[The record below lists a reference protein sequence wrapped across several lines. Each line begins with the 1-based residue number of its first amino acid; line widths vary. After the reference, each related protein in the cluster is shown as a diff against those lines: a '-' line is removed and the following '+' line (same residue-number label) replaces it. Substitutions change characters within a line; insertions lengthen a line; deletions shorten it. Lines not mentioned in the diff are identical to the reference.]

1 MASKQKEN
9 VKGARKINQKV
20 ISKSKDSAKSLNTKN
35 QATENSYEPVDG
47 NSDNLNTGISEE
59 SSKKVADALNQVLAD
74 EFVLYTKTLNF
85 HWNIEGRDFHALHL
99 FLDDQ
104 YNQLQL
110 IIDSVAERIRKVGH
124 FATGSMKEFLDSAS
138 LDEHSGAASVSED
151 MIGELAS
158 DHDALIRKMRTL
170 IDDFD
175 EKYDDAGSADFIT
188 GIMKEHEK
196 MAWMLRA
203 SVPQQVG
210 K

>member
-1 MASKQKEN
+1 MASKQKASE
-9 VKGARKINQKV
+9 KGSQKMNQKV
-20 ISKSKDSAKSLNTKN
+20 VSKSKDSLRSVTKN
-35 QATENSYEPVDG
+35 ENSENSDDA
-47 NSDNLNTGISEE
+47 NSDNLNTGIPEE
-59 SSKKVADALNQVLAD
+59 NSKKVADALNQVLAD

-110 IIDSVAERIRKVGH
+110 IIDSVAERVRKVGH
-124 FATGSMKEFLDSAS
+124 FATGSMKEFLGSAS
-138 LDEHSGAASVSED
+138 LNEHSGAASVSED
-151 MIGELAS
+151 MIAQLAS
-158 DHDALIRKMRTL
+158 DHDALIRKTRIL

-175 EKYDDAGSADFIT
+175 EKYNDAGSADFIT

-203 SVPQQVG
+203 SVPQQMG

>member
-1 MASKQKEN
+1 MASKQKASE
-9 VKGARKINQKV
+9 KGSQKMNQKV
-20 ISKSKDSAKSLNTKN
+20 VSKSKDSLRSVTKN
-35 QATENSYEPVDG
+35 ENSENSDDA

-59 SSKKVADALNQVLAD
+59 NSKKVADALNQVLAD

-110 IIDSVAERIRKVGH
+110 IIDSVAERVRKVGH
-124 FATGSMKEFLDSAS
+124 FATGSMKEFLGSAS
-138 LDEHSGAASVSED
+138 LNEHSGAASVSED
-151 MIGELAS
+151 MIAQLAS
-158 DHDALIRKMRTL
+158 DHDALIRKTRIL

-175 EKYDDAGSADFIT
+175 EKYNDAGSADFIT

-203 SVPQQVG
+203 SVPQQMG